1 MSSPVAETVFAEDVP
16 SPHPPSPPP
25 RLDLPRQDVV
35 PPPRGTSL
43 RRSQSQ
49 HFKGSTLQP
58 DTTGETSAA
67 PPPPLNKKKSQKFKG
82 VSEEDRMRFAELLER
97 DKDHIAWPS
106 ADDVRAKVLLPAS
119 LSKLIFQFTEAFNIK
134 IKSLEP
140 NRKRSTDKTNGSP
153 RSLPG
158 DAQQMFVGA
167 LELLWVQ
174 ELRRYFQRIVQLE
187 NYGGLFP
194 PLLARLM

>member
-1 MSSPVAETVFAEDVP
+1 
-16 SPHPPSPPP
+16 
-25 RLDLPRQDVV
+25 
-35 PPPRGTSL
+35 
-43 RRSQSQ
+43 
-49 HFKGSTLQP
+49 
-58 DTTGETSAA
+58 
-67 PPPPLNKKKSQKFKG
+67 
-82 VSEEDRMRFAELLER
+82 MRFAELLER

-134 IKSLEP
+134 ITALVP
-140 NRKRSTDKTNGSP
+140 NRRRSTDKTDGSS

-194 PLLARLM
+194 QLLARLM